1 MGRNVENL
9 TAEKFE
15 SLYTSRRS
23 IFNVVRGYMP
33 TCISTVLLKKEKR
46 EKKKEKE
53 RKKKRKYR
61 EHFADGKNDVLFLF
75 YFDTLIYK

>member
-33 TCISTVLLKKEKR
+33 TCISTVLLKKK
-46 EKKKEKE
+46 
-53 RKKKRKYR
+53 RKKKRKKEKR
-61 EHFADGKNDVLFLF
+61 NENIESTSLMEKTISIFILFRYVDLRIA
-75 YFDTLIYK
+75 L